1 MNFEQQ
7 MKRAIVKYAMAID
20 PSVWQKHIDENPYG
34 YHWTDYP
41 DEIAEQGLLPNHSEN
56 QYVPEMASRRNHVYM
71 LKHHSKG
78 SLDGPAA
85 DAHGLVK
92 VDLRKLD
99 PNNIVADE
107 DYFQKGHPRWKQDF
121 EYTPEQ
127 EYLYKGDWAE
137 QHAHHFDS
145 PEITRKSIESIGTF
159 AHRGAI
165 PPSAIAQAKVVRG
178 LNCDGTGNDLT
189 SENYDDQWYST
200 HQPND
205 PDCPGCAPPDFDKYK
220 LPDETLERYEE
231 RLLDARE
238 RKKLFPYR

>member
-7 MKRAIVKYAMAID
+7 MKRAIVKCAMAID

-78 SLDGPAA
+78 SIDGPAG
-85 DAHGLVK
+85 DANGLVK

-107 DYFQKGHPRWKQDF
+107 DYNHPDYPRWNPK
-121 EYTPEQ
+121 EVA
-127 EYLYKGDWAE
+127 YKGDWAD
-137 QHAHHFDS
+137 QNAHHFDS
-145 PEITRKSIESIGTF
+145 PQITQESIDNIGTF

-165 PPSAIAQAKVVRG
+165 PPSAIAQAFW
-178 LNCDGTGNDLT
+178 LPANCDGSGDDLD
-189 SENYDDQWYST
+189 SENYEGWLYDE
-200 HQPND
+200 HEPNS
-205 PDCPGCAPPDFDKYK
+205 PDCPGCASTDLDEYK
-220 LPDETLERYEE
+220 LPDETLERYED
-231 RLLDARE
+231 RLVVQRAAR
-238 RKKLFPYR
+238 R